1 MLTVIIE
8 GVLFVALI
16 ATVAALL
23 YLGVRELTP
32 LGPRLAQSQNRRRI
46 TTAAER
52 TCPIHGP
59 HDEHQMVR
67 LRDGDLVCPECY
79 TETIHGTA
87 Q

>member
-1 MLTVIIE
+1 MFTVILE

-16 ATVAALL
+16 ATVAALF
-23 YLGVRELTP
+23 YLGVRWFSP
-32 LGPRLAQSQNRRRI
+32 LGPRLAQTRNRRRI
-46 TTAAER
+46 STAAER
-52 TCPIHGP
+52 LCPIHGP

-79 TETIHGTA
+79 TETLHGID